1 VRLLLLLL
9 FPLVAQATT
18 AFLID
23 ERDTGMTRQC
33 VYEALGSEYTI
44 TISITRLCPLTIEV

>member
-1 VRLLLLLL
+1 MRLLALLL
-9 FPLVAQATT
+9 FPIVAQATT

-23 ERDTGMTRQC
+23 ERDTGLTRQC

-44 TISITRLCPLTIEV
+44 TIPVTHICPLTIEV